1 MLPKFCLLAVVSLS
15 FFNPT
20 KSMSLSEQFVRFRE
34 SHPLSHRTVAG
45 HDWSYLVAG
54 AGAQTVVILPG
65 GGGCDPECMFPVVA
79 ALEQSYRVIEIGY
92 APTATTVQ
100 ELIEG
105 VRTILDDCG
114 VERCCMLGHSLG
126 GFVERAFVQAYPQRV
141 EALIIA
147 NSAVYTPGRALLI
160 KAVLPVAF
168 ILPRTV
174 MLSAVRS
181 KFSSLLKT
189 LPEVD
194 REFWMGYVNQTEMVQ
209 PQSKSLR
216 NQLRCM
222 LDFIRHGWEKPVA
235 VPGWNGRVLIIESSE
250 ETGFT
255 LKERQILRT
264 LYPGAAVHVI
274 QGAGHGSFMTH
285 THEFNETVVGF
296 LAEQKT

>member
-1 MLPKFCLLAVVSLS
+1 MLPKFCLLAVVSFGLC
-15 FFNPT
+15 NPA
-20 KSMSLSEQFVRFRE
+20 KGMSLSEQFARYRKT
-34 SHPLSHRTVAG
+34 HPISRRTVSG
-45 HDWSYLVAG
+45 HDWSYIVTG
-54 AGAQTVVILPG
+54 SGAQTVVILPG

-79 ALEQSYRVIEIGY
+79 ALEPQYRVIEIGY
-92 APTATTVQ
+92 APTAKTVK

-160 KAVLPVAF
+160 KMVLPVAF
-168 ILPRTV
+168 VLPQPV
-174 MLSAVRS
+174 MLSVIRS
-181 KFSSLLKT
+181 KFSGLLEK
-189 LPEVD
+189 LPEAD
-194 REFWMGYVNQTEMVQ
+194 REFWMGYVNQSEMVQ
-209 PQSKSLR
+209 PQSTSLR
-216 NQLRCM
+216 NQMHCM
-222 LDFIRHGWEKPVA
+222 LDFIRHGWDKPVA

-264 LYPGAAVHVI
+264 LYPGAKVHII

-285 THEFNETVVGF
+285 PKEFNDTVAGF
-296 LAEQKT
+296 LAEKKA